1 MKFSLD
7 RDRLARVLKRVDGVC
22 PIRGSF
28 QILSCCM
35 IEAKGK
41 TIRVTGTDYDNTLR
55 VTEEADIIEEGT
67 VLINSQRLLSTVQN
81 LVKDAE
87 VTVASEGPMI
97 LIKCGNFAAR
107 IPANDLS
114 EYPGVPE
121 WEVKPTLAMNAVEFR
136 KLIDKTIFSISAD
149 DTRAEFTG
157 AFMTITESGRIQ
169 MVSTDGHRL
178 SRAEST
184 VNING
189 VLPSPFVSGVV
200 IHKKGLTELQKNI
213 NELQKNIDCADVYF
227 DVDDSKFGVRLGD
240 NTFYIS
246 LINGSFP
253 DFSKVIPQ
261 NLEHR
266 AILNREAFQQIVR
279 RASIFT
285 AKTGTIR
292 VALTLNRLEIT
303 SDDQKT
309 TSSMKDYMDVDYAE
323 GVFVEAGFNWRYI
336 DQILS
341 VIDCD
346 DVSLEILDSDSPAVI
361 RDVSSDKVDFIIM
374 PMQL

>member
-1 MKFSLD
+1 
-7 RDRLARVLKRVDGVC
+7 
-22 PIRGSF
+22 
-28 QILSCCM
+28 M

-87 VTVASEGPMI
+87 VTVASEGSMI